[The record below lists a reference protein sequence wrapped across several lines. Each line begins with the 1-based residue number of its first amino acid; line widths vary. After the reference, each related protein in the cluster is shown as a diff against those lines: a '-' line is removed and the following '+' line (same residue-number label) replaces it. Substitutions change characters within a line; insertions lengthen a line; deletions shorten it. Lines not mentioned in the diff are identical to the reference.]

1 MLRFIKKNKVILLFL
16 LFILLYS
23 ITFMIFFI
31 KDDKNLFEKQNI
43 KNDEICTNYIN
54 SSIEEKQKLEEN
66 YSYDLNELCD
76 LVINKEAKSGS
87 FYIYYNYFIINNHIF
102 TNFILTIIFTIFPV
116 IYILIKDY
124 KNVDIKTYLQRKSYK
139 SYIFNMFKKSYIILF
154 LIAFILL
161 IYMLT
166 AGIVSNFNFN
176 SSVDLILY
184 NLETSNSLLED
195 KSIILYLLSIFLS
208 LGIYINMALIITRK
222 EKRVLPSMI
231 KTFISILILFS
242 FVFIII
248 GLGYMQSIFNIS
260 AENFNIIELFYSGID
275 NYNAFL
281 ITKIVCY
288 MVTLIISI
296 CVYKNKEK
304 FILFCEE

>member
-1 MLRFIKKNKVILLFL
+1 
-16 LFILLYS
+16 
-23 ITFMIFFI
+23 
-31 KDDKNLFEKQNI
+31 
-43 KNDEICTNYIN
+43 
-54 SSIEEKQKLEEN
+54 
-66 YSYDLNELCD
+66 
-76 LVINKEAKSGS
+76 
-87 FYIYYNYFIINNHIF
+87 
-102 TNFILTIIFTIFPV
+102 
-116 IYILIKDY
+116 
-124 KNVDIKTYLQRKSYK
+124 
-139 SYIFNMFKKSYIILF
+139 
-154 LIAFILL
+154 
-161 IYMLT
+161 MLT

-281 ITKIVCY
+281 
-288 MVTLIISI
+288 TLIISI